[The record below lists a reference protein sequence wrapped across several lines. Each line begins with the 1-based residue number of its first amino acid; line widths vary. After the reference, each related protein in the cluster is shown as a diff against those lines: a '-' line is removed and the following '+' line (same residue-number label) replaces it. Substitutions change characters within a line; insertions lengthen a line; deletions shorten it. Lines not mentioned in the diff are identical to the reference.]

1 MKSNVTPNLKDFM
14 FKNTEILLKNR
25 VIISG
30 ILIGYDSYSNLT
42 IKNEE
47 KHDSFI
53 VIRGEF
59 IENIILISK

>member
-42 IKNEE
+42 VKNEE
-47 KHDSFI
+47 NHDS
-53 VIRGEF
+53 R
-59 IENIILISK
+59 STA

>member
-1 MKSNVTPNLKDFM
+1 
-14 FKNTEILLKNR
+14 LKNR

-42 IKNEE
+42 VKNEE
-47 KHDSFI
+47 NHDSFI

-59 IENIILISK
+59 IENMILINK